1 MSTKN
6 TLISAAFAAFTAV
19 CAALPAQAADKV
31 KIGFISTLS
40 GPGGVLGA
48 AIRDG
53 FNLALEHTGGK
64 VGGLPVELL
73 VEDDAQKPDVARQHA
88 ERMLKRDKVD
98 VMTGIVFQ
106 NILQAVQQPV
116 FAAQTYYISTN
127 TGPSDLAGEKC
138 NPYFFAV
145 SWVSDSYSEATGKNV
160 NDKGYKNVFVIAP
173 NYPGGVDV
181 VNGFKRYYK
190 GGYAGEVYTKL
201 GQLDYA
207 VELSQLRAAKPDAV
221 FFFLP
226 GGMGVNFLKQYQ
238 QAGLNKDFPLFGTGW
253 SFDQDTLAA
262 VGDATLGAL
271 NAAHWNLD
279 LDNAANKRFVAD
291 FEKKYGRLPNEYAS
305 QGYDAAMLIDAAV
318 GDVKGRVE
326 DKAVF
331 GKALQAANFKS
342 VRGAFRFNTNHF
354 PVQNYYLRQVVKDDK
369 GRLVN
374 KTVGTIFTDHADAYV
389 ASCKMP

>member
-1 MSTKN
+1 MSIKS
-6 TLISAAFAAFTAV
+6 TLLAAAVAAAFSAV
-19 CAALPAQAADKV
+19 LPAQAADKV

-64 VGGLPVELL
+64 VGGLPVEMLI
-73 VEDDAQKPDVARQHA
+73 EDDTQKPDVARQHA

-106 NILQAVQQPV
+106 NILQAVEQPV

-127 TGPSDLAGEKC
+127 TGPSDMAGEKC

-160 NDKGYKNVFVIAP
+160 NDKGYKNVFMIAP

-262 VGDATLGAL
+262 VGEPTLGAL

-279 LDNAANKRFVAD
+279 LDNPQNRRFVAD
-291 FEKKYGRLPNEYAS
+291 FEKKYNRLPNEYAS

-318 GDVKGRVE
+318 RDVKGKVE
-326 DKAVF
+326 DKAAF

-342 VRGAFRFNTNHF
+342 VRGAFRFNSNHF

-374 KTVGTIFTDHADAYV
+374 KTVDTIFTDHADAYV

>member
-1 MSTKN
+1 MKKP
-6 TLISAAFAAFTAV
+6 LAVLALAATFATP
-19 CAALPAQAADKV
+19 ALAADRIKV
-31 KIGFISTLS
+31 GFISTLS

-53 FNLALEHTGGK
+53 FLLGIEHAGGK
-64 VGGLPVELL
+64 LGGLPVEVI
-73 VEDDAQKPDVARQHA
+73 VEDDQQKPDVARQLA
-88 ERMLKRDKVD
+88 DKMLKRDKVD
-98 VMTGIVFQ
+98 LMTGIVFQ
-106 NILQAVQQPV
+106 NLLQAVEQPV
-116 FAAQTYYISTN
+116 LESKTFYVSPN

-145 SWVSDSYSEATGKNV
+145 SWVSDSYSEATGKYV
-160 NDKGYKNVFVIAP
+160 NDKGHRNVFVIAP
-173 NYPGGVDV
+173 NYPGGKDV

-226 GGMGVNFLKQYQ
+226 GGMGVNFLKQYH
-238 QAGLNKDFPLFGTGW
+238 QAGLQKDFPLFGTGW

-262 VGDATLGAL
+262 VGEPTLGAL

-291 FEKKYGRLPNEYAS
+291 FEKKYNRLPNEYAS
-305 QGYDAAMLIDAAV
+305 QGYDAAMLMDAAV
-318 GDVKGRVE
+318 REVKGNVE
-326 DKAVF
+326 DKAALR
-331 GKALQAANFKS
+331 KALEAANFAS
-342 VRGAFRFNTNHF
+342 VRGAFKFNRNHF
-354 PVQNYYLRQVVKDDK
+354 PIQNYYLRQVVKDER
-369 GRLVN
+369 GRYVN
-374 KTVGTIFTDHADAYV
+374 KTVGTIFTQQPDAYV
-389 ASCKMP
+389 SACKM

>member
-1 MSTKN
+1 MKRILLCLALAGALSV
-6 TLISAAFAAFTAV
+6 SAH
-19 CAALPAQAADKV
+19 AADKI

-40 GPGGVLGA
+40 GPGGVLGV

-64 VGGLPVELL
+64 VGGLPAEVII
-73 VEDDAQKPDVARQHA
+73 EDDQQKPDVARQLA
-88 ERMLKRDKVD
+88 DRMIKRDKVD
-98 VMTGIVFQ
+98 FMTGIVFQ
-106 NILQAVQQPV
+106 NILQAVEQPV
-116 FAAQTYYISTN
+116 FQAQTFYVSTN

-173 NYPGGVDV
+173 NYPGGKDV
-181 VNGFKRYYK
+181 VNGFKRFYK
-190 GGYAGEVYTKL
+190 GAYAGEIYTKL

-238 QAGLNKDFPLFGTGW
+238 QAGLNKELPLFGTGW

-279 LDNAANKRFVAD
+279 LDNPQNKKFVAD

-305 QGYDAAMLIDAAV
+305 QGYDALMLMDAAV
-318 GDVKGRVE
+318 RDVKGKVE
-326 DKAVF
+326 DKAAMRR
-331 GKALQAANFKS
+331 ALEAANFKS
-342 VRGAFRFNTNHF
+342 VRGAFKFNRNHF
-354 PVQNYYLRQVVKDDK
+354 PIQNYYLRQVVKDGK

-374 KTVGTIFTDHADAYV
+374 KTVGTIFSNHPDAYV
-389 ASCKMP
+389 GACKM

>member
-1 MSTKN
+1 MKK
-6 TLISAAFAAFTAV
+6 TLVCLALAATLATP
-19 CAALPAQAADKV
+19 ALAADRIKV
-31 KIGFISTLS
+31 GFISTLS
-40 GPGGVLGA
+40 GPGGVIGV

-53 FNLALEHTGGK
+53 FLLGVEHAGGK
-64 VGGLPVELL
+64 LGGLPVE
-73 VEDDAQKPDVARQHA
+73 VIIEDDQQKPDVARQLA
-88 ERMLKRDKVD
+88 DKMLKRDKVD
-98 VMTGIVFQ
+98 LMTGIVFQ
-106 NILQAVQQPV
+106 NLLQAVEQPV
-116 FAAQTYYISTN
+116 LESKTFYVSPN

-145 SWVSDSYSEATGKNV
+145 SWVSDSYSEATGKYV

-173 NYPGGVDV
+173 NYPGGKDV

-238 QAGLNKDFPLFGTGW
+238 QAGLQKDFPLFGTGW

-262 VGDATLGAL
+262 VGEPTLGAQ

-291 FEKKYGRLPNEYAS
+291 FEKKYNRLPNEYAS
-305 QGYDAAMLIDAAV
+305 QGYDAAMLMDAAV
-318 GDVKGRVE
+318 REVKGNVE
-326 DKAVF
+326 DKAALR
-331 GKALQAANFKS
+331 KALEAANFAS
-342 VRGAFRFNTNHF
+342 VRGPFKFNRNHF
-354 PVQNYYLRQVVKDDK
+354 PIQNYYLRQVVKDER
-369 GRLVN
+369 GRYVN
-374 KTVGTIFTDHADAYV
+374 RTVGTIFTQQPDAYV
-389 ASCKMP
+389 SACKM

>member
-1 MSTKN
+1 MRTPR
-6 TLISAAFAAFTAV
+6 LAAIAT
-19 CAALPAQAADKV
+19 AALAAALTLPVLAADKV

-73 VEDDAQKPDVARQHA
+73 IEDDTQKPDVARQHA

-106 NILQAVQQPV
+106 NILQAVEQPV
-116 FAAQTYYISTN
+116 FAAQTYYVSTN
-127 TGPSDLAGEKC
+127 TGPSDLAGAKC

-160 NDKGYKNVFVIAP
+160 QDKGYKKVFVIAP

-190 GGYAGEVYTKL
+190 GEYAGEVYTKL

-226 GGMGVNFLKQYQ
+226 GGMGVNFLKQYS
-238 QAGLNKDFPLFGTGW
+238 QAGLNKEFPLFGTGW

-262 VGDATLGAL
+262 VGEPTLGAL

-279 LDNAANKRFVAD
+279 LDNAQNKRFVAD
-291 FEKKYGRLPNEYAS
+291 FEKKYNRLPNEYAS

-318 GDVKGRVE
+318 RDVKGKVE
-326 DKAVF
+326 DKAAF
-331 GKALQAANFKS
+331 GKALAAANFKS

-389 ASCKMP
+389 SACKMP

>member
-1 MSTKN
+1 MSIKS
-6 TLISAAFAAFTAV
+6 TLLAAAVAAAFS
-19 CAALPAQAADKV
+19 AALPAQAADKV

-73 VEDDAQKPDVARQHA
+73 IEDDTQKPDVARQHA

-106 NILQAVQQPV
+106 NILQAVEQPV

-262 VGDATLGAL
+262 VGEATLGAL

-279 LDNAANKRFVAD
+279 LDNPQNRRFVAD
-291 FEKKYGRLPNEYAS
+291 FEKKYNRLPNEYAS

-318 GDVKGRVE
+318 RDVKGNVE
-326 DKAVF
+326 DKAAF

-342 VRGAFRFNTNHF
+342 VRGAFRFNSNHF

>member
-1 MSTKN
+1 MKKP
-6 TLISAAFAAFTAV
+6 LAVLALAATFATP
-19 CAALPAQAADKV
+19 ALAADRIKV
-31 KIGFISTLS
+31 GFISTLS

-53 FNLALEHTGGK
+53 FLLGIEHAGGK
-64 VGGLPVELL
+64 LGGLPVEVI
-73 VEDDAQKPDVARQHA
+73 VEDDQQKPDVARQLA
-88 ERMLKRDKVD
+88 DKMLKRDKVD
-98 VMTGIVFQ
+98 LMTGIVFQ
-106 NILQAVQQPV
+106 NLLQAVEQPV
-116 FAAQTYYISTN
+116 LESKTFYVSPN

-145 SWVSDSYSEATGKNV
+145 SWVSDSYSEATGKYV
-160 NDKGYKNVFVIAP
+160 NDKGHRNVFVIAP
-173 NYPGGVDV
+173 NYPGGKDV

-226 GGMGVNFLKQYQ
+226 GGMGVNFLKQYH
-238 QAGLNKDFPLFGTGW
+238 QAGLQKDFPLFGTGW

-262 VGDATLGAL
+262 VGEPTLGAL

-291 FEKKYGRLPNEYAS
+291 FEKKYNRLPNEYAS
-305 QGYDAAMLIDAAV
+305 QGYDAAMLMDAAV
-318 GDVKGRVE
+318 REVKGNVE
-326 DKAVF
+326 DKAALR
-331 GKALQAANFKS
+331 KALEAANFAS
-342 VRGAFRFNTNHF
+342 VRGAFKFNRNHV
-354 PVQNYYLRQVVKDDK
+354 PIQNYYLRQVVKDER
-369 GRLVN
+369 GRYVN
-374 KTVGTIFTDHADAYV
+374 KTVGTIFTQQPDAYV
-389 ASCKMP
+389 SACKM

>member
-1 MSTKN
+1 MKKSIP
-6 TLISAAFAAFTAV
+6 LCLALMGAL
-19 CAALPAQAADKV
+19 ALPAQAADKI

-40 GPGGVLGA
+40 GPSGVLGV

-64 VGGLPVELL
+64 VGGLPAEVL
-73 VEDDAQKPDVARQHA
+73 VEDDQQKPDVARQLA
-88 ERMLKRDKVD
+88 DRMIKRDKVD
-98 VMTGIVFQ
+98 LMTGIVFQ
-106 NILQAVQQPV
+106 NLLLAVEQPV
-116 FAAQTYYISTN
+116 LQSQTFYISPN

-190 GGYAGEVYTKL
+190 GAYAGEIFTKL

-226 GGMGVNFLKQYQ
+226 GGMGVNFLKQYH
-238 QAGLNKDFPLFGTGW
+238 QAGLNKEVPLFGTGW

-262 VGDATLGAL
+262 VGEPTLGAL

-279 LDNAANKRFVAD
+279 LDNPQNRKFVAD

-305 QGYDAAMLIDAAV
+305 QGYDALMLMDAAV
-318 GDVKGRVE
+318 RDVKGRIE
-326 DKAVF
+326 DKAAMR
-331 GKALQAANFKS
+331 KALETANFKS
-342 VRGAFRFNTNHF
+342 VRGAFKFNRNHF

-369 GRLVN
+369 GRFVN
-374 KTVGTIFTDHADAYV
+374 KTVGTIFTDHPDAYV
-389 ASCKMP
+389 SACKM

>member
-1 MSTKN
+1 
-6 TLISAAFAAFTAV
+6 
-19 CAALPAQAADKV
+19 
-31 KIGFISTLS
+31 
-40 GPGGVLGA
+40 
-48 AIRDG
+48 
-53 FNLALEHTGGK
+53 
-64 VGGLPVELL
+64 
-73 VEDDAQKPDVARQHA
+73 
-88 ERMLKRDKVD
+88 
-98 VMTGIVFQ
+98 
-106 NILQAVQQPV
+106 
-116 FAAQTYYISTN
+116 
-127 TGPSDLAGEKC
+127 
-138 NPYFFAV
+138 V

-190 GGYAGEVYTKL
+190 GGYAGEVLTKL

-226 GGMGVNFLKQYQ
+226 GGMGVNFLKQYH
-238 QAGLNKDFPLFGTGW
+238 QAGLSKEFPLFGTGW

-262 VGDATLGAL
+262 VGEPTLGAL

-279 LDNAANKRFVAD
+279 LDNPQNKRFVAD
-291 FEKKYGRLPNEYAS
+291 FEKEYGRLPNEYAS

-318 GDVKGRVE
+318 RDVKGNIE
-326 DKAVF
+326 DKAAF
-331 GKALQAANFKS
+331 GRALQAANFKS

-389 ASCKMP
+389 AACKMN

>member
-1 MSTKN
+1 MKKP
-6 TLISAAFAAFTAV
+6 LAVLALAAAFAA
-19 CAALPAQAADKV
+19 PAHAADRIKV
-31 KIGFISTLS
+31 GFISTLS

-53 FNLALEHTGGK
+53 FMLGIEHAGGK
-64 VGGLPVELL
+64 LGGLPVEVI
-73 VEDDAQKPDVARQHA
+73 VEDDQQKPDVARQLA
-88 ERMLKRDKVD
+88 DKMLKRDKVD
-98 VMTGIVFQ
+98 LMTGIVFQ
-106 NILQAVQQPV
+106 NLLQAVEQPV
-116 FAAQTYYISTN
+116 LESKTFYVSPN

-145 SWVSDSYSEATGKNV
+145 SWVSDSYSEATGKYV
-160 NDKGYKNVFVIAP
+160 NDKGHKNVFVIAP
-173 NYPGGVDV
+173 NYPGGKDV

-226 GGMGVNFLKQYQ
+226 GGMGVNFLKQYH
-238 QAGLNKDFPLFGTGW
+238 QAGLQKDFPLFGTGW

-262 VGDATLGAL
+262 VGEPTLGAL

-291 FEKKYGRLPNEYAS
+291 FEKKYNRLPNEYAS
-305 QGYDAAMLIDAAV
+305 QGYDAAMLMDAAV
-318 GDVKGRVE
+318 REVKGNVE
-326 DKAVF
+326 DKAALR
-331 GKALQAANFKS
+331 KALEAANFAS
-342 VRGAFRFNTNHF
+342 VRGPFKFNRNHF
-354 PVQNYYLRQVVKDDK
+354 PIQNYYLRQVVKDER
-369 GRLVN
+369 GRYVN
-374 KTVGTIFTDHADAYV
+374 KTVGTIFTQQPDAYV
-389 ASCKMP
+389 SACKM

>member
-1 MSTKN
+1 MKRKLLALAVFGAL
-6 TLISAAFAAFTAV
+6 TLS
-19 CAALPAQAADKV
+19 AQAADKV

-64 VGGLPVELL
+64 VGGLPVEVI
-73 VEDDAQKPDVARQHA
+73 VEDDQQKPDVAKQIA
-88 ERMLKRDKVD
+88 DKLTKRDKVD
-98 VMTGIVFQ
+98 FVTGVVFQ
-106 NILQAVQQPV
+106 NIMQAVEQPV
-116 FAAQTYYISTN
+116 FQSQTYLISAN

-138 NPYFFAV
+138 NPLFFAV
-145 SWVSDSYSEATGKNV
+145 SWVSDSYSEASGRNMS
-160 NDKGYKNVFVIAP
+160 DKGFKNVFVIAP
-173 NYPGGVDV
+173 NYPGGKDV

-226 GGMGVNFLKQYQ
+226 GGMGVNFIKQYH
-238 QAGLNKDFPLFGTGW
+238 QAGLNKEVPLFGTGW

-262 VGDATLGAL
+262 VGEPTLGAL
-271 NAAHWNLD
+271 NSAHWNID
-279 LDNAANKRFVAD
+279 LDNPANKKFVAD
-291 FEKKYGRLPNEYAS
+291 FEKKYGRLPNEFAS
-305 QGYDAAMLIDAAV
+305 QGYDAALLIDAAV
-318 GDVKGRVE
+318 RDVKGKVE
-326 DKAVF
+326 DKAALR
-331 GKALQAANFKS
+331 KALESANFKS
-342 VRGAFRFNTNHF
+342 VRGAFKFNRNHF
-354 PVQNYYLRQVVKDDK
+354 PIQNYYLRQVVKDDK

-374 KTVGTIFTDHADAYV
+374 KTVATIFKDHPDAYV
-389 ASCKMP
+389 ADCKM

>member
-1 MSTKN
+1 MKKP
-6 TLISAAFAAFTAV
+6 LAVLALAATFATP
-19 CAALPAQAADKV
+19 ALAADRIKV
-31 KIGFISTLS
+31 GFISTLS

-53 FNLALEHTGGK
+53 FLLGIEHAGGK
-64 VGGLPVELL
+64 LGGLPVEVI
-73 VEDDAQKPDVARQHA
+73 VEDDQQKPDVARQLA
-88 ERMLKRDKVD
+88 DKMLKRDKVD
-98 VMTGIVFQ
+98 LMTGIVFQ
-106 NILQAVQQPV
+106 NLLQAVEQPV
-116 FAAQTYYISTN
+116 LESRTFYVSPN

-145 SWVSDSYSEATGKNV
+145 SWVSDSYSEATGKYV
-160 NDKGYKNVFVIAP
+160 NDKGHRNVFVIAP
-173 NYPGGVDV
+173 NYPGGKDV

-226 GGMGVNFLKQYQ
+226 GGMGVNFLKQYH
-238 QAGLNKDFPLFGTGW
+238 QAGLQKDFPLFGTGW

-262 VGDATLGAL
+262 VGEPTLGAL

-291 FEKKYGRLPNEYAS
+291 FEKKYNRLPNEYAS
-305 QGYDAAMLIDAAV
+305 QGYDAAMLMDAAV
-318 GDVKGRVE
+318 REVKGNVE
-326 DKAVF
+326 DKAALR
-331 GKALQAANFKS
+331 KALEAANFAS
-342 VRGAFRFNTNHF
+342 VRGAFKFNRNHF
-354 PVQNYYLRQVVKDDK
+354 PIQNYYLRQVVKDER
-369 GRLVN
+369 GRYVN
-374 KTVGTIFTDHADAYV
+374 KTVGTIFTQQPDAYV
-389 ASCKMP
+389 SACKM